1 MQAESWCW
9 RHCSRWPYQRWPR
22 RKIVD
27 AAVDKKDKRN
37 KKEKE
42 DERKTS
48 RTASWIASAL
58 SSLIAMTPAMDVET
72 VRGLIVDRP
81 LKDRRI
87 DIETETGITLV
98 AV

>member
-1 MQAESWCW
+1 VDK
-9 RHCSRWPYQRWPR
+9 RD
-22 RKIVD
+22 KID
-27 AAVDKKDKRN
+27 KIDKKD
-37 KKEKE
+37 EKE
-42 DERKTS
+42 ERKIS
-48 RTASWIASAL
+48 RIASWIASAP

-87 DIETETGITLV
+87 DIETATWMITLV

>member
-1 MQAESWCW
+1 
-9 RHCSRWPYQRWPR
+9 
-22 RKIVD
+22 
-27 AAVDKKDKRN
+27 VDKKDKRN
-37 KKEKE
+37 KKEKK

-48 RTASWIASAL
+48 RIASWTASAP

-81 LKDRRI
+81 LKDRRTG
-87 DIETETGITLV
+87 IETATWMITLV